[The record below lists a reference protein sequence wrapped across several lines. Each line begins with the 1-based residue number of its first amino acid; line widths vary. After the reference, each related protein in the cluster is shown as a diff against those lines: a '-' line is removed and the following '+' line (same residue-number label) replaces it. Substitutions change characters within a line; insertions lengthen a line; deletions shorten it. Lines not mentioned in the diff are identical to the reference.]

1 MSATPSPGCGC
12 PAKARLLVVCSAQLV
27 SQRLAAAGLPV
38 VLDVALEGARRG
50 ELAQL
55 VPHHGLGDEHRDV
68 LATVVHGDRVPQH
81 VRDDRGPSG
90 PGLDDRLLVGLVQH
104 VHLLEQVVVD
114 EGALLQ
120 AAWHPSLPPCSALLT
135 GATTPDD
142 ELVAWLVTTGAALR
156 DR

>member
-12 PAKARLLVVCSAQLV
+12 PAKTPLLVVCSSQLV
-27 SQRLAAAGLPV
+27 SQTPLAAARLAV

-68 LATVVHGDRVPQH
+68 LATVVYGDRVPQH

-90 PGLDDRLLVGLVQH
+90 PGLDDRLLVGLVED

-114 EGALLQ
+114 EWALLQ
-120 AAWHPSLPPCSALLT
+120 TTRHSLSLPSCSALLT
-135 GATTPDD
+135 G
-142 ELVAWLVTTGAALR
+142 
-156 DR
+156 